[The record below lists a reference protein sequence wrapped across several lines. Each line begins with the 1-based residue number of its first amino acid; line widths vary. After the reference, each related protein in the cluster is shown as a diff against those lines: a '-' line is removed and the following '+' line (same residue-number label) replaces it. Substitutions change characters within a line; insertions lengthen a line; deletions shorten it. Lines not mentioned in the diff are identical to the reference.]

1 MYNISDYKLRQRRIK
16 VNRKLK
22 KFLCVFLSIL
32 IVVQILPMNVL
43 ARDITQNQAIQNVDT
58 SSVDNNS
65 DEIVINDEIESMRTE
80 NSKTFLTDDNGY
92 YQITSFLPIH
102 DYDNGEWVDKSDLN
116 FSVETVEEAETYVE
130 AQTTVLL
137 NENDSYTAGSN
148 TALSGNDASEDI
160 TNDDETGET
169 NDQVTTTITSDGDI
183 YTDNCQTVIGTYS
196 STGAND
202 LSVIYARSG
211 KTTKRSEIY
220 IKPNFPTDHAIF
232 VTDAKIKAGIYDEN
246 IDGEYNLVEVNQIK
260 ADWTAGTQSV
270 RLNTE
275 NSANYDLVEIYSD
288 GEDSENL
295 ITYNFDF
302 TNYCNYTRIGLIS
315 NYGVALMANEL
326 GTNLTFENLTVEMY
340 YHEIED
346 VDSGFEHEQID
357 MGRSG
362 MVYINDYTCS
372 PTLVRDEL
380 SLYGEISPVTIQ
392 TVFNPMADIDDN
404 GLGIH
409 TRLNYYS
416 TLIYDSTSN
425 LYLWKNCEG
434 ENLYF
439 EKKIGSSTVFTATG
453 ADDVI
458 YTLYLT
464 GSDYSNYGNILIKD
478 SNDKEYK
485 FSSYSSKGYL
495 TEIYDGSENNNCI
508 VIEYAT
514 IGNNKYNISS
524 VTDGIGRKYILTYSN
539 GYLSKLHVLNSDGDP
554 IYISSE
560 TATGETN
567 TPIEINYSYQN
578 GLLQQITYADGKT
591 VQYTYGNDEK
601 FSTITN
607 IDGSKI
613 NFTYESKFDKES
625 YKLSEYIKVD
635 SNNNN
640 QETVEIES
648 IDGSIYNRAFSSNL
662 YSSNKKLTF
671 DHWFNMISMQSYD
684 GIEYFLNYSNGEL
697 QYILTSEEE
706 ENFITNGDFESV
718 SDGRPTGWQY
728 ETTDNSNISQNIIAS
743 GDNTSNRT
751 MCMDNFMDTCRAYQ
765 TIEPDNYTFSTDK
778 SYIISGSIYR
788 NDNPISISETRDLCI
803 YVYDTKLDD
812 NGAIVP
818 DTCLTKMDFD
828 DTLGEEWQQRKT
840 IFTPVKNTTSLIVYL
855 SYNNMMYTCD
865 FDDIKMYEATTQNAI
880 KATEIIPSNDI
891 SYDYSENNS
900 ILEEIKTTVD
910 GDVLGTFYNYTD
922 DENYVNKI
930 TNNGVTTYYNYDEE
944 NGLLLSKG
952 KNSDSS
958 KNAQYS
964 YTAVGLLEHVK
975 QISTQIDGTS
985 VNINTNYSYENDRIK
1000 TVEHNGFLYEY
1011 EYDSSGRVI
1020 GVSEY
1025 PLSST
1030 EKNQLVTYNYNNNK
1044 VDTITYGNGAKTIYE
1059 YNQLGYI
1066 TKIIH
1071 IPAADETIS
1080 ANDENVPELE
1090 SIVYEYTYDEY
1101 GNMLSYTDNSNNT
1114 ITTIEDG
1121 IYTIKEQGEEGAIIY
1136 QNNGSIKN
1144 FYGVK
1149 TSLSNPTI
1157 STSSG
1162 KTTNTRI
1169 FSLLGDSVLP
1179 SNVITATTVYD
1190 SVGRTFKTTST
1201 DKSAVVENECTYVNS
1216 GIKTSNLIDTY
1227 ISSVKKVSTSNQ
1239 EPRIY
1244 RKITYTYN
1252 DRGQITDVYR
1262 ASVNNIPENVEGTST
1277 SVNQLKNEL
1286 LKHYEYDEAGQVILD
1301 VNFDSCIAI
1310 KYKYNSGGNLVSKTI
1325 YENDNSD
1332 DKSAFYYKKSTGK
1345 YVFND
1350 EKAEVINYGYSSN
1363 WGDVLTSFNGETITY
1378 DEIGNPI
1385 NYVGQS
1391 LAGED
1396 ISGTMTWDG
1405 NRLTSFDD
1413 GETKYVYKYTAD
1425 GYRTQK
1431 ISYDSDNPNQIK
1443 SKMDY
1448 VYQDDT
1454 LIGYRTLT
1462 YSYDSVSQSSRPQ
1475 NEFITSIV
1483 YNSTD
1488 EAVGLDVQSTGYNY
1502 TDSNGETTVTTD
1514 TTRTYF
1520 YLLRDG
1526 QGNITDLYSSDESLV
1541 MHFSYDA
1548 YGICTISFSGTSIE
1562 AIKDQMEN
1570 TSAAWEKLL
1579 MAFLLTLLF
1588 SAAAGGTLLAT
1599 QQTYRG
1605 YVCDYETGLYYSQ
1618 NRFYSPA
1625 WGRFI
1630 NADDSNIMLN
1640 NQEDVFNANLFNY
1653 CNNDPVN
1660 NIDLSGYAPT
1670 SYDTANNILSAL
1682 NITQLNTIQVGI
1694 VTSNLLG
1701 KVRNE
1706 MTVFSLSLSTVKDP
1720 DDKKYWN
1727 RVFGTTENTVK
1738 KSNGNNYMESIVS
1751 KQSGAVTMYNVKS
1764 NNSPYKIGE

>member
-1 MYNISDYKLRQRRIK
+1 MRIK
-16 VNRKLK
+16 LK
-22 KFLCVFLSIL
+22 GFISLFLSVLMVIQ
-32 IVVQILPMNVL
+32 VMPMSAFAKDV
-43 ARDITQNQAIQNVDT
+43 AQKQAIEATAPQ
-58 SSVDNNS
+58 SSDN
-65 DEIVINDEIESMRTE
+65 DDIIVEMEVESMRTE
-80 NSKTFLTDDNGY
+80 NSKTFLTSDNGY
-92 YQITSFLPIH
+92 YQVTSALPLH
-102 DYDNGEWVDKSDLN
+102 NNVDGEWVDKTNLSNTEINTISD
-116 FSVETVEEAETYVE
+116 VEEYVDE
-130 AQTTVLL
+130 QIQVSLSAQSEE
-137 NENDSYTAGSN
+137 NEPTK
-148 TALSGNDASEDI
+148 
-160 TNDDETGET
+160 
-169 NDQVTTTITSDGDI
+169 TITSNGDT
-183 YTDNCQTVIGTYS
+183 YVDNCQTVIGTYS

-202 LSVIYARSG
+202 FSVIYTRSG

-220 IKPNFPTDHAIF
+220 IKPYFPTDHAIF
-232 VTDAKIKAGIYDEN
+232 VTDAKIKATIYDGK
-246 IDGEYNLVEVNQIK
+246 IAGGYNLVEVDQITEEWLPGAQK
-260 ADWTAGTQSV
+260 N
-270 RLNTE
+270 RLSE
-275 NSANYDLVEIYSD
+275 FAANYDLVEIYSD
-288 GEDSENL
+288 GENSEDP
-295 ITYNFDF
+295 IIYNFDF
-302 TNYCNYTRIGLIS
+302 TNYCNYTRIGLIE
-315 NYGVALMANEL
+315 NYGVVLTAGDL
-326 GTNLTFENLTVEMY
+326 GTDLTFENLTVEMY

-346 VDSGFEHEQID
+346 VDSSFEYEQID
-357 MGRSG
+357 IGRG
-362 MVYINDYTCS
+362 GKIYINDYTCS
-372 PTLVRDEL
+372 PVLVRDEL
-380 SLYGEISPVTIQ
+380 SLYGEIAPVSVQTI
-392 TVFNPMADIDDN
+392 FNPMDDIDDI
-404 GLGIH
+404 GFGKH
-409 TRLNYYS
+409 TRINYYS
-416 TLIYDSTSN
+416 TLTYDENSN
-425 LYLWKNCEG
+425 VYLWKSCEG

-439 EKKIGSSTVFTATG
+439 TKIGARFEANGADNVEYTLTG
-453 ADDVI
+453 AISNDENGNKI
-458 YTLYLT
+458 Y
-464 GSDYSNYGNILIKD
+464 NNIKITD
-478 SNDKEYK
+478 SNNKSYS
-485 FSSYSSKGYL
+485 FSSYNNKGYL
-495 TEIYDGSENNNCI
+495 ISLTDGSENDNAIN
-508 VIEYAT
+508 IEYSD
-514 IGNNKYNISS
+514 INNLHAITS
-524 VTDGIGRKYILTYSN
+524 VTDGAGRKYLFSYNDGHLSN
-539 GYLSKLHVLNSDGDP
+539 LSVVNSDNEP
-554 IYISSE
+554 IYIKSE
-560 TATGETN
+560 TESGEVS
-567 TPIEINYSYQN
+567 TPIQIDYSYQN
-578 GLLQQITYADGKT
+578 DLLQQVSYADNKSI
-591 VQYTYGNDEK
+591 QYTYGSDEK
-601 FSTITN
+601 LTEIEN
-607 IDGSKI
+607 IDNSKI
-613 NFTYESKFDKES
+613 TFDYESYFDGES
-625 YKLSEYIKVD
+625 YKLKEYKIISSD
-635 SNNNN
+635 N
-640 QETVEIES
+640 S
-648 IDGSIYNRAFSSNL
+648 INEVVTINAYFESIYNRSFSKQSD
-662 YSSNKKLTF
+662 SSKKELTF
-671 DHWFNMISMQSYD
+671 DRNFNMIRLKSYS
-684 GIEYFLNYSNGEL
+684 GIEYFLNYSNNEL
-697 QYILTSEEE
+697 QYILTADTVA
-706 ENFITNGDFESV
+706 ENFIKNGDFETKNNNGLPI
-718 SDGRPTGWQY
+718 DWNY
-728 ETTDNSNISQNIIAS
+728 EITDNSTISLNTIILD
-743 GDNTSNRT
+743 DNESNRT
-751 MCMDNFMDTCRAYQ
+751 LRMDNCMDTCRAYQ
-765 TIEPDNYTFSTDK
+765 IVEKTGYTFKADK
-778 SYIISGSIYR
+778 SYVLSGFIYR
-788 NDNPISISETRDLCI
+788 NEHPIAISDTRDLCI
-803 YVYDTKLDD
+803 YVYDTKTDE
-812 NGAIVP
+812 NGATVP

-828 DTLGEEWQQRKT
+828 DTLGKEWQQRKT
-840 IFTPVKNTTSLIVYL
+840 IFTAQKDTSSLIIYL

-865 FDDIKMYEATTQNAI
+865 FDNIEIYEATVKNAI
-880 KATEIIPSNDI
+880 DAQSIIPSNNI
-891 SYDYSENNS
+891 EYDYSENNS
-900 ILEEIKTTVD
+900 ILEELKTTVD
-910 GDVLGTFYNYTD
+910 GDELGTFYNYTD

-930 TNNGVTTYYNYDEE
+930 TNNGIATYYNYDEE

-958 KNAQYS
+958 KNTQYS

-975 QISTQIDGTS
+975 QISTQIDGES

-1030 EKNQLVTYNYNNNK
+1030 EKNQLVTYNYNNNNI
-1044 VDTITYGNGAKTIYE
+1044 DTITYGNGAKTIYE
-1059 YNQLGYI
+1059 YNQSGYI

-1071 IPAADETIS
+1071 VPAADETTT
-1080 ANDENVPELE
+1080 ENGETATELE
-1090 SIVYEYTYDEY
+1090 LIVYEYTYDEY

-1121 IYTIKEQGEEGAIIY
+1121 TYTIKEQGEDGSIIY
-1136 QNNGSIKN
+1136 QNDGSIKN

-1149 TSLSNPTI
+1149 TSLSNPTVT
-1157 STSSG
+1157 TSSG

-1169 FSLLGDSVLP
+1169 FSLLGNSILP

-1190 SVGRTFKTTST
+1190 SVGRTFKTTAT
-1201 DKSAVVENECTYVNS
+1201 DKSAIVENECTYVNS
-1216 GIKTSNLIDTY
+1216 GIKTSNLINTY
-1227 ISSVKKVSTSNQ
+1227 ISSVKRVSTSSE

-1345 YVFND
+1345 YIFND
-1350 EKAEVINYGYSSN
+1350 EKAEVINYGYSSD
-1363 WGDVLTSFNGETITY
+1363 WGDLLTSFNGETITY

-1454 LIGYRTLT
+1454 LVGYKTIT

-1588 SAAAGGTLLAT
+1588 AAAAGGTLLAT

-1682 NITQLNTIQVGI
+1682 NVTQLNTIQVGV
-1694 VTSNLLG
+1694 VTSKLLG
-1701 KVRNE
+1701 KIRNE
-1706 MTVFSLSLSTVKDP
+1706 MTVFSLSLATVKEP

-1738 KSNGNNYMESIVS
+1738 KSNGNNYIESIVS
-1751 KQSGAVTMYNVKS
+1751 KQSGAVTMYDLKS